1 MVTATLRMP
10 GALAEAPKTVVPRR
24 RHWFSRFMDAVIES
38 RMRRAE
44 QEIRL
49 YRHLMPDEF
58 ERVAEGLT
66 SRNEDQLPFIR

>member
-1 MVTATLRMP
+1 
-10 GALAEAPKTVVPRR
+10 
-24 RHWFSRFMDAVIES
+24 MDAVIES

-49 YRHLMPDEF
+49 YRHLMPDEL